1 MATVLAGTLFAP
13 MTINAEDQILAM
25 APAAPSWDDAS
36 GYGSGET
43 SRAQIDVFMAP
54 TADST
59 WEATSGYRAVEA
71 NRQLVAQEA
80 LRSGDL
86 GSMQEEALA
95 ELVAASLAWDDASGY
110 GSLEATRANR

>member
-36 GYGSGET
+36 GYGSVET